1 MEEAFYR
8 TSWPS
13 GSVRLVLRWPCPCF
27 RLAWLVELPPSR
39 SRLPLVVALVAG
51 CCFLEA
57 FPAPR
62 PRVPKSGS
70 EGAQSACR
78 LKTDGVVCRRAASS
92 TCPRQE
98 RMVMSMRLGSVSWK
112 RLSIVHKNAI
122 ETVPVS
128 DPGPH
133 GSPDNVVVTTLP
145 ELQADQTCVVQEG
158 DVPRDPRGGR
168 CQQSD
173 AMTCPFY
180 GDGIAIASWQSCY
193 ARGPL
198 RSVRRSQENG
208 DVPKT

>member
-1 MEEAFYR
+1 
-8 TSWPS
+8 
-13 GSVRLVLRWPCPCF
+13 
-27 RLAWLVELPPSR
+27 
-39 SRLPLVVALVAG
+39 
-51 CCFLEA
+51 
-57 FPAPR
+57 
-62 PRVPKSGS
+62 
-70 EGAQSACR
+70 
-78 LKTDGVVCRRAASS
+78 
-92 TCPRQE
+92 
-98 RMVMSMRLGSVSWK
+98 MVMIRVTPKMEPVNFNTSSATR
-112 RLSIVHKNAI
+112 I

-198 RSVRRSQENG
+198 RSVRRSRKTATCQKPEMSAPCPSDCCEPQAPTSHAGPMVRNSVG
-208 DVPKT
+208 PTFKGKAVP